1 MLEKKKKMKSTNEKF
16 FFPFH
21 LILGTQ
27 KCETDPENKTYRFRE
42 TKEKLRWRK
51 NYVEFHATTWT
62 N

>member
-1 MLEKKKKMKSTNEKF
+1 MKSTNEKF